1 MNNNKTKNDID
12 LEDFRLV
19 VSLRTL
25 ADMLDAH
32 RSSVQRWLQDAGI
45 KPIALG
51 RGKNGAIR
59 YYWNDVKNWLDSLKT
74 TD

>member
-1 MNNNKTKNDID
+1 MNSKKNNKSDNID
-12 LEDFRLV
+12 NEQTV
-19 VSLRTL
+19 VSLKTL

-32 RSSVQRWLQDAGI
+32 RSSVRRWLQDAGI

-59 YYWNDVKNWLDSLKT
+59 YYWNDVKDWLDSLKAIE
-74 TD
+74 